1 LNAALVVVG
10 GVGGGWWLWGPLGD
24 KVPASEDRFPLAL
37 WSGLSSWAGLGK
49 NLGQGGLGDGA
60 KGGAPLW
67 SVNSGFGLLECVMC
81 PSSAAAFARPGSS
94 AHQSLVRQP
103 RVGEVGRTVSYT

>member
-1 LNAALVVVG
+1 MGLGAVG
-10 GVGGGWWLWGPLGD
+10 GLGVLWVTRYLPVKIG
-24 KVPASEDRFPLAL
+24 F
-37 WSGLSSWAGLGK
+37 LSPFGVVSRVGLGWEK

-103 RVGEVGRTVSYT
+103 RVW